1 MVHSTQKIPFSR
13 AQRISAAI
21 VLCSLPHCLLIA
33 KRFSPDRPIQSAIS
47 LKVRPDDGPTREA
60 FEHFYNSDYDSAIQ
74 DFEKTQKAHPDDP
87 FAANHLLEAVL
98 VREID
103 HEGALNTELYLGTE
117 FLHTKK
123 VVVDTQVRM
132 RIQELTKQALHLCD
146 ERLRT
151 KPADADALY
160 ARGVTRALSAVYEG
174 LVEKA
179 WYSAFR
185 NALSAYDDHKH
196 VLEVAPS
203 YSDAKVVVGVYSYIV
218 AALPV
223 YERVVAFMLSIRGSK
238 TEGIESIRQAATA
251 GGEASV
257 DAKTALSLFLAREHK
272 YPEALSLM
280 HDLYR
285 SYPHNFH
292 FGLSEADL
300 LRSSG
305 NIAEAV
311 AAYRNLLAL
320 GQRNTFPHPRL
331 TRAAIA
337 LGQTLYSQGNFGA
350 AANAFD
356 SATQMSGADREQVA
370 TAKLLA
376 GEMYDLLQER
386 DAATRKYQEV
396 ITMSDDTTEVR
407 EARRLLKHPY
417 HDP

>member
-1 MVHSTQKIPFSR
+1 MQNRPFSR
-13 AQRISAAI
+13 TQRISATI
-21 VLCSLPHCLLIA
+21 ILFSLPHYLVIA
-33 KRFSPDRPIQSAIS
+33 RSLSPTRPLQSAIS

-60 FEHFYNSDYDSAIQ
+60 FERFYNSDYDSAIQ

-103 HEGALNTELYLGTE
+103 REGALNAELYLGTE

-123 VVVDTQVRM
+123 ALVDAQVRI
-132 RIQELTKQALHLCD
+132 RIQELTKQTLHLSD
-146 ERLRT
+146 ERLRA
-151 KPADADALY
+151 KPDDADALY
-160 ARGVTRALSAVYEG
+160 ARGVTRSLSAIYEG

-185 NALSAYDDHKH
+185 NALGAYSDHKR
-196 VLEVAPS
+196 VLELVPS
-203 YSDAKVVVGVYSYIV
+203 YSDAKLVVGVYNYIV

-223 YERVVAFMLSIRGSK
+223 YERVVAFLLSIKGSK
-238 TEGIESIRQAATA
+238 TDGIEDIRQAASA

-257 DAKTALSLFLAREHK
+257 DAKTALSLFLAREHQ
-272 YPEALSLM
+272 YPEALLLM
-280 HDLYR
+280 HELYR

-305 NIAEAV
+305 NIPEAV

-320 GQRNTFPHPRL
+320 GQRNIFPHPRL
-331 TRAAIA
+331 TRAAIT
-337 LGQTLYSQGNFGA
+337 LGQTLHSQRNYGA
-350 AANAFD
+350 AADVFD
-356 SATQMSGADREQVA
+356 SVAQMSGADREQV
-370 TAKLLA
+370 TRTKLLA

-396 ITMSDDTTEVR
+396 ISMNDDSIEVR